1 MFMNDLVKIK
11 LSRLGYLPN
20 YPPHLIS
27 DAEMCDA
34 FLPYLYDMDN
44 PLGGYDDCMNAELN
58 YFRDTYPLL
67 SDTLIDAYKTLVSE
81 IAYHLNILKTT
92 VDTEYVL
99 PDWVYSYMIG
109 SVVSVDS
116 TQKDRHDLFVL
127 LGTDNLYDEFDEK
140 CSVACYNE
148 SIDWLKKLPTTYRQH
163 RPPTMFGEPH
173 VIKSLRVKE
182 LTNQYLSNGV

>member
-34 FLPYLYDMDN
+34 FLPYLYDIDN
-44 PLGGYDDCMNAELN
+44 PLSGYDDCMNAELN
-58 YFRDTYPLL
+58 YFRDTYPLI
-67 SDTLIDAYKTLVSE
+67 SDTLTDAYKTLVSE

-92 VDTEYVL
+92 VDTDYVL

>member
-34 FLPYLYDMDN
+34 FLPYLYDADN
-44 PLGGYDDCMNAELN
+44 PLDGYDDCMNAELN

-67 SDTLIDAYKTLVSE
+67 SDTLMDAYKILVSE

-140 CSVACYNE
+140 CSIACYNE
-148 SIDWLKKLPTTYRQH
+148 SIDWLKKLPTTSRQH